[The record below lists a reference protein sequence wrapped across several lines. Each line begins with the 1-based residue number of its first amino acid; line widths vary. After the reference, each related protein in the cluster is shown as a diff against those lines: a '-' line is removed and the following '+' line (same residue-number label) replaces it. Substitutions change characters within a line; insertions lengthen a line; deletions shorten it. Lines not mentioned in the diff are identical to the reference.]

1 MKTKRYKS
9 PEAASAVFW
18 GISEEEL
25 MEGNITNFDEDGEL
39 SEFPAEQVMEGIRK
53 VGVWGFV
60 DPECCIHFWC
70 TDDIDMKDL
79 IGFFAHEIGHRTG
92 RPIYD
97 PKDSLVKP
105 DDVTEEMLKD
115 LKEEDMVDE
124 LDERFVSKLRTL
136 RGQLP
141 KISQKKRRKLGQLGI
156 GTLRQNATVEDLV
169 DALLVAANS

>member
-124 LDERFVSKLRTL
+124 ETILEEELR
-136 RGQLP
+136 
-141 KISQKKRRKLGQLGI
+141 
-156 GTLRQNATVEDLV
+156 AEDFRHVAEKAYLM
-169 DALLVAANS
+169 ALEVKEKPND

>member
-1 MKTKRYKS
+1 VKTKRYKS

-124 LDERFVSKLRTL
+124 ETILEEELR
-136 RGQLP
+136 
-141 KISQKKRRKLGQLGI
+141 
-156 GTLRQNATVEDLV
+156 AEDFRHVAEKAYLM
-169 DALLVAANS
+169 ALEVKEKPND